1 MKRVPWR
8 DEIEKL
14 RFYLQILARLP
25 HYCVASAAS
34 FTSLMHAGARS
45 LDARDRNCLTVLYL
59 LRSIILSSAPVLL
72 THDQMDKGVA
82 ERDWSRRKEHR
93 QKVEQRHGMRKGK
106 VLVRTLCHHWLIRN
120 RQGT

>member
-1 MKRVPWR
+1 MARR
-8 DEIEKL
+8 DRKNK
-14 RFYLQILARLP
+14 ILSSNPCAPPALLCCECGII
-25 HYCVASAAS
+25 HIV
-34 FTSLMHAGARS
+34 
-45 LDARDRNCLTVLYL
+45 DARWGQVLGRARHEPPYL